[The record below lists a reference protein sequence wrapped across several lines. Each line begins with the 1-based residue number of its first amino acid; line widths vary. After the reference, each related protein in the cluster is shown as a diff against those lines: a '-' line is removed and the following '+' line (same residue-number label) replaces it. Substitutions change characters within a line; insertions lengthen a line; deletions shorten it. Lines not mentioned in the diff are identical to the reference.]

1 VQTRSPT
8 WGGQL
13 FDLRLVKLPGKANDL
28 LGIDCR
34 GETDRVGF
42 IDASLIVSAMLS
54 TPRST
59 HIVQHES
66 MLLNESIGNVIE
78 ERAKLRPCV
87 LIEGGFPLED
97 LHGSLEFSRASTC
110 GRDGQRHLR

>member
-1 VQTRSPT
+1 MECANHP
-8 WGGQL
+8 
-13 FDLRLVKLPGKANDL
+13 DLGWPAFRLAPG
-28 LGIDCR
+28 
-34 GETDRVGF
+34 
-42 IDASLIVSAMLS
+42 ASLIVSAMLS
-54 TPRST
+54 TPRNT

-66 MLLNESIGNVIE
+66 MLPDESIGNVIE
-78 ERAKLRPCV
+78 ERAKLPPCV